1 MCSMINVLSTIDG
14 LSGTRQD
21 RAFRGVIFCIHKL
34 LIFIAPAFR
43 LIKKAQR
50 KITMQLTDRQEK
62 GATIVTVQGRID
74 GVTAPEFENYL
85 LDLVSQGRRTFII
98 NFSSLEYISSAGL
111 RSILATAK
119 RLKTEQGI
127 IYFTGLKGTVEE
139 VFKISGFYSIFKVF
153 DSNESALNNI

>member
-1 MCSMINVLSTIDG
+1 
-14 LSGTRQD
+14 
-21 RAFRGVIFCIHKL
+21 
-34 LIFIAPAFR
+34 
-43 LIKKAQR
+43 
-50 KITMQLTDRQEK
+50 MQLTDRQEK
-62 GATIVTVQGRID
+62 DATIVTVQGRID